1 MLVRKLH
8 DSWNPIEYPNL
19 LVGDVCEITYPDEL
33 IRQGLVEKVIGSNV
47 VTEVV
52 VEDKV
57 EDKVAE
63 PIEEPKKRAKKVTK

>member
-47 VTEVV
+47 VTEV
-52 VEDKV
+52 KV
-57 EDKVAE
+57 EEPKEE
-63 PIEEPKKRAKKVTK
+63 PIEEPKKSAKKVTK